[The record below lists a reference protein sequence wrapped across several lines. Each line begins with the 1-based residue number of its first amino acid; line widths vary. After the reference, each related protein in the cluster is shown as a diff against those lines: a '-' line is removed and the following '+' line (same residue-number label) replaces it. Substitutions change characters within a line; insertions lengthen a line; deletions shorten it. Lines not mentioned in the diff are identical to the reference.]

1 MPRPLLNFSK
11 WGLGTMLT
19 QFCIYT
25 AKLYNYQYTS
35 NAIPGLSSESVEAS
49 QLTCRL
55 HATTAFMH
63 QKVNLIHVEACACFS
78 VHSGTLFPCMSVD
91 SGDVYHSR
99 DQVTCPS
106 LVSVSKFESLISVNS
121 WSVALYIATNSV
133 SIAIEW
139 WQSPPVTWYRSN
151 SHDLF

>member
-49 QLTCRL
+49 QLTCKL

-63 QKVNLIHVEACACFS
+63 QKVNYMWKHVPAS
-78 VHSGTLFPCMSVD
+78 Q
-91 SGDVYHSR
+91 Y
-99 DQVTCPS
+99 
-106 LVSVSKFESLISVNS
+106 I
-121 WSVALYIATNSV
+121 VALFFHV
-133 SIAIEW
+133 C
-139 WQSPPVTWYRSN
+139 
-151 SHDLF
+151 L